1 MWTSHRYTKLAYS
14 RVYIN
19 LIGVHSIAKS
29 EFELKSVFCLIKHK
43 IQKWISRLR
52 KLSIGFPFF
61 PFFFFSKG
69 FEQFIFLKIAGL
81 ACECMINTNKRPL
94 FTRTNL

>member
-1 MWTSHRYTKLAYS
+1 MD
-14 RVYIN
+14 
-19 LIGVHSIAKS
+19 
-29 EFELKSVFCLIKHK
+29 FK
-43 IQKWISRLR
+43 IEKTLDWISL
-52 KLSIGFPFF
+52 LS
-61 PFFFFSKG
+61 FFFFSKG

>member
-43 IQKWISRLR
+43 IQKWISTLT

-61 PFFFFSKG
+61 PFFIFQKDLNNLFFSRL
-69 FEQFIFLKIAGL
+69 QVLHA
-81 ACECMINTNKRPL
+81 NS
-94 FTRTNL
+94 